1 MSWNNSLWKMKGWE
15 EFTLNLSSKN
25 FIMLFGGLFFFISYE
40 YDSPQITVSN
50 TSLGVLVWEMI
61 RGNSVK
67 DNAAGNCMYIL
78 ILVP

>member
-15 EFTLNLSSKN
+15 EFTHNLFNKN
-25 FIMLFGGLFFFISYE
+25 VIMLFDGLFFFIGYE

-50 TSLGVLVWEMI
+50 TSLGVLVWKMI

-67 DNAAGNCMYIL
+67 DNAAGNCMFTL
-78 ILVP
+78 ILVL